1 MEEAKIKALISL
13 LDDEDVEVISQVEK
27 ELLAQGGSMIPFLEK
42 EWEENFNP
50 LVQKRIE
57 DLVHLL
63 QFVLLED
70 RLSQWKSKGG
80 TDLMEGLW
88 LICTYQYPDLEFST
102 IKSAME
108 QIYYEVWLDMKP
120 DMLPLEQVKLVMNNV
135 LFNKLKFSSN
145 TKNFHSPA
153 NSMISQVLES
163 KKGNPISLCCIYMMV
178 AQKLKLPIYGVNL
191 PTLFILT
198 YKNEDTQFYISPF
211 HKGLIFTKEDI
222 DNYLL
227 QLNVAPIDLYY
238 QPCNNIDIVARVL
251 RNLIV
256 SFEKLSEMERVDDVK
271 KMLHF
276 LTGEKY

>member
-1 MEEAKIKALISL
+1 MEESKIKALISL
-13 LDDEDVEVISQVEK
+13 LDDDDIEVISQVEK
-27 ELLAQGGSMIPFLEK
+27 EFLAQGGSVIPYLEK
-42 EWEENFNP
+42 EWEQNFNP

-57 DLVHLL
+57 DLVHIL

-70 RLSQWKSKGG
+70 RFSKWKKTGG
-80 TDLMEGLW
+80 EDLMEGLW

-108 QIYYEVWLDMKP
+108 QIYYEVWLEMKP
-120 DMLPLEQVKLVMNNV
+120 DMLPMEQVRTLNNV
-135 LFNKLKFSSN
+135 LFTKLKFSSN

-163 KKGNPISLCCIYMMV
+163 KKGNPISLCVIYMMV

-191 PTLFILT
+191 PSLFILT
-198 YKNEDTQFYISPF
+198 YKNDTSQFYINAF
-211 HKGLIFTKEDI
+211 NKGLIFTKEDI
-222 DNYLL
+222 DNYLH
-227 QLNVAPIDLYY
+227 QLNLAPIDVFY
-238 QPCNNIDIVARVL
+238 QPCSNIDIVARVL
-251 RNLIV
+251 RNLIN
-256 SFEKLSEMERVDDVK
+256 SFEKLSETDRVEDVK

>member
-1 MEEAKIKALISL
+1 MDETKIKALISL
-13 LDDEDVEVISQVEK
+13 LDDDDVEVISQVEK

-42 EWEENFNP
+42 EWEQNFNP
-50 LVQKRIE
+50 VVQKRIE
-57 DLVHLL
+57 DIVHLL
-63 QFVLLED
+63 QFVLLEE
-70 RLSQWKSKGG
+70 RFAQWKKTGG
-80 TDLMEGLW
+80 ADLMEGLW
-88 LICTYQYPDLEFST
+88 LVCTYQYPDLEYAT
-102 IKSAME
+102 IKSTMD

-120 DMLPLEQVKLVMNNV
+120 DMLPMEQVKVLNNV

-163 KKGNPISLCCIYMMV
+163 KKGNPLSLCAIYMMV

-191 PTLFILT
+191 PSLFILT
-198 YKNEDTQFYISPF
+198 YKSESSQFYINAF
-211 HKGLIFTKEDI
+211 NKGLIFTKEDI

-227 QLNVAPIDLYY
+227 QLNLAPIDVFY
-238 QPCNNIDIVARVL
+238 QPCSNIDIVARVL
-251 RNLIV
+251 RNLVI

>member
-1 MEEAKIKALISL
+1 MDEAKIKALISL

-42 EWEENFNP
+42 EWEQNFNP
-50 LVQKRIE
+50 VVQKRIE
-57 DLVHLL
+57 DIVHLL

-70 RLSQWKSKGG
+70 RFAQWKKTGG
-80 TDLMEGLW
+80 ADLMEGLW
-88 LICTYQYPDLEFST
+88 LVCTYQYPDLEFAT
-102 IKSAME
+102 IKNAME
-108 QIYYEVWLDMKP
+108 QIYYEAWLDMKP
-120 DMLPLEQVKLVMNNV
+120 DMLPMEQVKVLNNV

-163 KKGNPISLCCIYMMV
+163 KKGNPLSLCAIYMMV

-191 PTLFILT
+191 PSLFILT
-198 YKNEDTQFYISPF
+198 YKNENSQFYINAF
-211 HKGLIFTKEDI
+211 NKGLIFTKEDI
-222 DNYLL
+222 DNYLH
-227 QLNVAPIDLYY
+227 QLNLAPIDVFY
-238 QPCNNIDIVARVL
+238 QPCSNIDIVARVL
-251 RNLIV
+251 RNLII

>member
-1 MEEAKIKALISL
+1 MDEAKIKALISL

-42 EWEENFNP
+42 EWEQNFNP
-50 LVQKRIE
+50 VVQKRIE
-57 DLVHLL
+57 DIVHLL

-70 RLSQWKSKGG
+70 RFAQWKKTGG
-80 TDLMEGLW
+80 ADLMEGLW
-88 LICTYQYPDLEFST
+88 LVCTYQYPDLEFAT

-108 QIYYEVWLDMKP
+108 QIYYEAWLEMKP
-120 DMLPLEQVKLVMNNV
+120 DMLPMEQVKVLNNV

-163 KKGNPISLCCIYMMV
+163 KKGNPLSLCAIYMMV

-191 PTLFILT
+191 PSLFILT
-198 YKNEDTQFYISPF
+198 YKNENSQFYINAF
-211 HKGLIFTKEDI
+211 NKGLIFTKEDI
-222 DNYLL
+222 DNYLH
-227 QLNVAPIDLYY
+227 QLNLAPIDVFY
-238 QPCNNIDIVARVL
+238 QPCSNIDIVARVL
-251 RNLIV
+251 RNLII

>member
-1 MEEAKIKALISL
+1 MEESKIKALISL
-13 LDDEDVEVISQVEK
+13 LDDEDVDVVSQVEK

-42 EWEENFNP
+42 EWEQNFNP
-50 LVQKRIE
+50 IVQKRIE
-57 DLVHLL
+57 DIVHLL
-63 QFVLLED
+63 QFVLLEE
-70 RLSQWKSKGG
+70 RFAQWKKTGG
-80 TDLMEGLW
+80 ADLMEGLW
-88 LICTYQYPDLEFST
+88 LVCTYQYPDLEFST

-108 QIYYEVWLDMKP
+108 QIYYEAWLDMKP
-120 DMLPLEQVKLVMNNV
+120 DMLPMEQVKVLNNV

-163 KKGNPISLCCIYMMV
+163 KKGNPISLCAIYMMV

-191 PTLFILT
+191 PSLFILT
-198 YKNEDTQFYISPF
+198 YKSESAQFYINAF
-211 HKGLIFTKEDI
+211 NKGLIFTKDDI
-222 DNYLL
+222 DNYLH
-227 QLNVAPIDLYY
+227 QLNLAPIEVFY
-238 QPCNNIDIVARVL
+238 QPCSNIDMVARVL
-251 RNLIV
+251 RNLII

>member
-1 MEEAKIKALISL
+1 MDETKIKALISL
-13 LDDEDVEVISQVEK
+13 LDDDDVEVISQVEK

-42 EWEENFNP
+42 EWEQNFNP
-50 LVQKRIE
+50 VVQKRIE
-57 DLVHLL
+57 DIVHLL
-63 QFVLLED
+63 QFVLLEE
-70 RLSQWKSKGG
+70 RFAQWKKTGG
-80 TDLMEGLW
+80 ADLMEGLW
-88 LICTYQYPDLEFST
+88 LVCTYQYPDLEYAT
-102 IKSAME
+102 IKSTMD

-120 DMLPLEQVKLVMNNV
+120 DMLPMEQVKVLNNV

-145 TKNFHSPA
+145 TKNFHSPS

-163 KKGNPISLCCIYMMV
+163 KKGNPLSLCAIYMMV

-191 PTLFILT
+191 PSLFILT
-198 YKNEDTQFYISPF
+198 YKSESSQFYINAF
-211 HKGLIFTKEDI
+211 NKGLIFTKEDI

-227 QLNVAPIDLYY
+227 QLNLAPIDVFY
-238 QPCNNIDIVARVL
+238 QPCSNIDIVARVL
-251 RNLIV
+251 RNLVI

>member
-1 MEEAKIKALISL
+1 MEESKIKALISL
-13 LDDEDVEVISQVEK
+13 LDDDDIEVVSQVEK
-27 ELLAQGGSMIPFLEK
+27 EFLAQGGSIIPYLEK
-42 EWEENFNP
+42 EWEQNFNP
-50 LVQKRIE
+50 VVQKRIE
-57 DLVHLL
+57 DLVHIL

-70 RLSQWKSKGG
+70 RFSKWKKTGG
-80 TDLMEGLW
+80 EDLMEGLW

-108 QIYYEVWLDMKP
+108 QIYYEVWLEMKP
-120 DMLPLEQVKLVMNNV
+120 DMLPMEQVRTLNNV
-135 LFNKLKFSSN
+135 LFTKLKFSSN

-163 KKGNPISLCCIYMMV
+163 KKGNPISLCVIYMMV

-191 PTLFILT
+191 PSLFILT
-198 YKNEDTQFYISPF
+198 YKNDTSQFYINAF
-211 HKGLIFTKEDI
+211 NKGLIFTKEDI

-227 QLNVAPIDLYY
+227 QLNLAPIDVFY
-238 QPCNNIDIVARVL
+238 QPCSNIDIVARVL
-251 RNLIV
+251 RNLIN
-256 SFEKLSEMERVDDVK
+256 SFEKLSETDRVEDVK

>member
-1 MEEAKIKALISL
+1 MEERKIKALISL
-13 LDDEDVEVISQVEK
+13 LDDDDIEVVSQVEK
-27 ELLAQGGSMIPFLEK
+27 EFLAQGGSVIPYLEK
-42 EWEENFNP
+42 EWEQNFNP
-50 LVQKRIE
+50 IVQKRIE
-57 DLVHLL
+57 DLVHIL

-70 RLSQWKSKGG
+70 RFSKWKKTGG
-80 TDLMEGLW
+80 EDLMEGLW

-108 QIYYEVWLDMKP
+108 QIYYEVWLEMKP
-120 DMLPLEQVKLVMNNV
+120 DMLPMEQVRVLNNV
-135 LFNKLKFSSN
+135 LFTKLKFSSN

-163 KKGNPISLCCIYMMV
+163 KKGNPISLCVIYMMV

-191 PTLFILT
+191 PSLFILT
-198 YKNEDTQFYISPF
+198 YKNDHSQFYINAF
-211 HKGLIFTKEDI
+211 NKGLIFTKEDI

-227 QLNVAPIDLYY
+227 QLNLAPIDIFY
-238 QPCNNIDIVARVL
+238 QPCSNIDIVARVL
-251 RNLIV
+251 RNLIN
-256 SFEKLSEMERVDDVK
+256 SFEKLSETDRVEDVK